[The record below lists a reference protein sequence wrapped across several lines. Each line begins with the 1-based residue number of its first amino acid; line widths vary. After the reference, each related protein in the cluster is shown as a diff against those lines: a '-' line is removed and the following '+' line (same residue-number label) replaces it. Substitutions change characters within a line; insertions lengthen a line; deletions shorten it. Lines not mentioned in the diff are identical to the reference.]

1 MEKLR
6 TLELNVVWLVVDT
19 YDEPVGPDCSATPD
33 DEAVLLV
40 RSERCKCVL
49 ALNLVQHVIRKEST
63 EVMIWNE
70 TCHSLEILRYMF
82 KRELLSVVSVD
93 L

>member
-40 RSERCKCVL
+40 RSEPGGVEVSEDMGGIVVESVL
-49 ALNLVQHVIRKEST
+49 Q
-63 EVMIWNE
+63 
-70 TCHSLEILRYMF
+70 
-82 KRELLSVVSVD
+82 
-93 L
+93 